1 MQIFKKV
8 GEVSCLTF
16 PPTHTHTV
24 VEAGPEGGACTVIRR
39 GLLSGDSDW
48 RAGSRPGRA
57 DVGEGSGPPCPR
69 DRLAPGAG

>member
-16 PPTHTHTV
+16 PPHTHTV

>member
-1 MQIFKKV
+1 M
-8 GEVSCLTF
+8 LNF
-16 PPTHTHTV
+16 PPHTHTV